1 MHLEQVAGSVL
12 PAGDSKAVLS
22 VAQTRVGGTDSTG
35 QTWPWRKGI
44 WENNSPELKLSAEGK
59 TQRVCAEHWGGGAF
73 IFSLRQLV

>member
-35 QTWPWRKGI
+35 QNLALEKRDMGKQFPG
-44 WENNSPELKLSAEGK
+44 ELKLSAEGK
-59 TQRVCAEHWGGGAF
+59 TQRVCAEHWGGVHSS
-73 IFSLRQLV
+73 SL